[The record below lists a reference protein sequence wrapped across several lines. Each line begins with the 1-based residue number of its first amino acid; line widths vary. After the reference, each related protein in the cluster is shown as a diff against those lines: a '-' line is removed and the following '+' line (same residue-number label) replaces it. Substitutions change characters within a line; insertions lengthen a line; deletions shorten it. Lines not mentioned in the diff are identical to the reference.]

1 MISDDYVTAC
11 GALPYRITPD
21 GPEVLLVLPF
31 ESKGTW
37 GLPKGRLE
45 NLETIEA
52 CVRREV
58 REETG
63 VSLETFED
71 LLPSSM
77 FYGREGKPSK
87 RVIAYLAKVKTE
99 GAPPGPITV
108 EEIMTA
114 KFFSVYHMP
123 PVHKYQRQTI
133 ESGVQLLK
141 ERHGRIS

>member
-1 MISDDYVTAC
+1 MISGDYVTAC
-11 GALPYRITPD
+11 GALPYRITSD
-21 GPEVLLVLPF
+21 GPEVLLVLPA
-31 ESKGTW
+31 EGKGTW

-45 NLETIEA
+45 SLETIED
-52 CVRREV
+52 CVHREV

-63 VSLETFED
+63 VSLEALED
-71 LLPSSM
+71 LLPSSV

-99 GAPPGPITV
+99 GSPPGPITV
-108 EEIMTA
+108 EEITMA

-141 ERHGRIS
+141 ERHARVS